1 MSSSERSSH
10 PSRAQVEYLVDYL
23 SKHPSL
29 AKGFSKVP
37 SARDEA
43 RKTWEEL
50 TIKLNS
56 LGGCTKTWKQW
67 TKYWSDKK
75 SAVKKKAALRYRA
88 RNKTGGG
95 CESVVELSEVEEKIL
110 TLMGGEGFAIG
121 DRHLE
126 INPFEEIPVLT
137 DANESPT
144 LPTSSMI
151 NETTTIEYQVL
162 DETAINTENVSMADT
177 ERPQLIQQYVNCI
190 PNPEPSPAHT
200 PPRAE
205 VTSPLQAVTP
215 SGSGNFP
222 ARRQLNVA
230 GPSPRRTT
238 RSSSRPQ
245 QRQRRRSPPSQ
256 RRQSQLTTFTE
267 SS

>member
-23 SKHPSL
+23 GKHPSL

-126 INPFEEIPVLT
+126 INPFEV
-137 DANESPT
+137 SYC
-144 LPTSSMI
+144 
-151 NETTTIEYQVL
+151 YQF
-162 DETAINTENVSMADT
+162 
-177 ERPQLIQQYVNCI
+177 C
-190 PNPEPSPAHT
+190 
-200 PPRAE
+200 
-205 VTSPLQAVTP
+205 
-215 SGSGNFP
+215 
-222 ARRQLNVA
+222 
-230 GPSPRRTT
+230 
-238 RSSSRPQ
+238 
-245 QRQRRRSPPSQ
+245 
-256 RRQSQLTTFTE
+256 
-267 SS
+267 